1 MDSRTL
7 QSSSESGGRAG
18 YDGHKR
24 RKGSKVH
31 MTLDTLGQLLA
42 ALVTPANEQDRAQI
56 AKLAEKVQEATGD
69 SVEVAFADRGYTGA
83 QPAADA
89 DLCCCHVVES
99 SSAA

>member
-7 QSSSESGGRAG
+7 QSSPESGVCAG

-31 MTLDTLGQLLA
+31 MTLDTLGQLLVLA
-42 ALVTPANEQDRAQI
+42 TPANEQDRAQI

-69 SVEVAFADRGYTGA
+69 SVEVALVDQGYTGA

>member
-7 QSSSESGGRAG
+7 QSNPESGGRAG
-18 YDGHKR
+18 YDGHKC

-42 ALVTPANEQDRAQI
+42 VLVTPANEQDRAQI
-56 AKLAEKVQEATGD
+56 AKLTEKVQEATGD
-69 SVEVAFADRGYTGA
+69 SVEVAFIDRGYAGT

-89 DLCCCHVVES
+89 DLCCCQVVES